1 MTDHSDSSLSVSRT
15 ISAPRS
21 AVWRCWTEPDLL
33 KQWFCPKPW
42 TVPEADMDVRPGG
55 RMNII
60 MAGPTGERM
69 ETVGCYLEVLPMQRL
84 VFTDAF
90 SEEFMPCAEPFLT
103 SMVELA
109 DAQNDTTQLVWT
121 ARHAT
126 PEARSRHLEMGF
138 ENGWNAALDQLDEL
152 ARSLQSA

>member
-1 MTDHSDSSLSVSRT
+1 
-15 ISAPRS
+15 
-21 AVWRCWTEPDLL
+21 
-33 KQWFCPKPW
+33 
-42 TVPEADMDVRPGG
+42 MDVRPGG

-138 ENGWNAALDQLDEL
+138 ENGWNAGPTRRVGALAPVGLNQQRHA
-152 ARSLQSA
+152 ARDPP